1 MRELHESAKQILIK
15 QRNKD
20 ILREAFL
27 YDVRRLEEARA
38 LSQTL
43 LSEGVIEQKIED
55 QYLLDEGIFD
65 TIKALGKN
73 VGGAALNKAKEV
85 GGAALNKAKAEWDKA
100 KEQGNQAELAR
111 LQARMAQLQGKAA
124 PAAPAPAA
132 SAAATK
138 RKPVLPTK
146 AAPAPAPTKT
156 PPVLPTKAAPAPA
169 PTKTPPV
176 LPTKAAPAPAIP
188 NKKVPMAPAAPS
200 GEDKAILNKAA
211 EEIVVQMAQND
222 PQKFQTLIGKSPAEL
237 QKMLAS
243 PQVEKEQDKAEGEL
257 ATDPAAQKKPGF
269 LGKLWTKTKAI
280 AKKHPILFWG
290 GLGLFAATVGAAAV
304 GAGGAGAL
312 LASIVAKVAASKAT
326 IATAGLMKGTMAAG
340 KEFITQKRAGGKMDY
355 KKILKVGGKE
365 AAKGAAYTTAA
376 VAGGSLLG
384 HAATGVSKIASGIG
398 NSMSGLFGAKG
409 AADMKASTDAPASAA
424 NATSAGEADERLAY
438 AKKHNPAYMPID
450 SEHSRDRL
458 LAHIKKLGLDP
469 SKATA
474 QLHGHVPVT
483 INGKDITSSLSPE
496 EAQSAFNGMDMSKA
510 MGNKVNDNIYHK
522 LQGLIKKYQENGLLK
537 APPAPTPAQ
546 LAQQAQWDEW
556 DGAETLAPDEWDGY

>member
-124 PAAPAPAA
+124 PAPAA

-138 RKPVLPTK
+138 RK
-146 AAPAPAPTKT
+146 
-156 PPVLPTKAAPAPA
+156 
-169 PTKTPPV
+169 PV

-243 PQVEKEQDKAEGEL
+243 PQVEKEQDKAEAEL

-409 AADMKASTDAPASAA
+409 AADMKASADAPASAA
-424 NATSAGEADERLAY
+424 NATSGAAPTVTTNVNGIEYKSHINPNGNIDDALKNISKVAPGDRHAEGIAKFGVEYISSGKGIGAQYPNLHNLIANANDSGNTKY
-438 AKKHNPAYMPID
+438 ALRQILSDYNPADQEAMLKIL
-450 SEHSRDRL
+450 E
-458 LAHIKKLGLDP
+458 KDP
-469 SKATA
+469 SGILKLAKASGPSGDYQWGET
-474 QLHGHVPVT
+474 
-483 INGKDITSSLSPE
+483 
-496 EAQSAFNGMDMSKA
+496 FNNALAKTV
-510 MGNKVNDNIYHK
+510 NK
-522 LQGLIKKYQENGLLK
+522 
-537 APPAPTPAQ
+537 
-546 LAQQAQWDEW
+546 
-556 DGAETLAPDEWDGY
+556 

>member
-111 LQARMAQLQGKAA
+111 LQARMAQLQGK
-124 PAAPAPAA
+124 AAPAPAA

-243 PQVEKEQDKAEGEL
+243 PQVEKEQDKAEAEL

-409 AADMKASTDAPASAA
+409 AADMKASADAPASAA
-424 NATSAGEADERLAY
+424 NATSGAAPTVTTNVNGIEYKSHINPNGNIDDALKNISKVAPGDRHAEGIAKFGVEYISSGKGIGAQYPNLHNLIANANDSGNTKY
-438 AKKHNPAYMPID
+438 ALRQILSDYNPADQEAMLKIL
-450 SEHSRDRL
+450 E
-458 LAHIKKLGLDP
+458 KDP
-469 SKATA
+469 SGILKLAKASGPSGDYQWGET
-474 QLHGHVPVT
+474 
-483 INGKDITSSLSPE
+483 
-496 EAQSAFNGMDMSKA
+496 FNNALAKTV
-510 MGNKVNDNIYHK
+510 NK
-522 LQGLIKKYQENGLLK
+522 
-537 APPAPTPAQ
+537 
-546 LAQQAQWDEW
+546 
-556 DGAETLAPDEWDGY
+556 